1 MSRDTAQ
8 VFLIDDHPLVRR
20 GLREVF
26 DSETDLGVCGE
37 AEDLPQALALLAELD
52 CDLAIVDIS
61 LQGPN
66 GVEVIKQL
74 RTQHPELA
82 ILVCSMH
89 DEALYAE
96 RALRAG
102 ARGYIQKKETPEQVV
117 AAARRVLGGHFYLSS
132 EMTDRLLGTATGT
145 RIDHEGDPISRLTDR
160 EIEVFELLGNALGTR
175 QIAEQLG
182 LSPKTVESHREN
194 IKRKLDLG
202 NHNELIRRAVQWV
215 LERDSIGNG
224 HRNGHR

>member
-20 GLREVF
+20 GLREVLE
-26 DSETDLGVCGE
+26 SEADLGVCGE
-37 AEDLPQALALLAELD
+37 AEDLRQALALLAELD

-74 RTQHPELA
+74 RTQYPELA

-102 ARGYIQKKETPEQVV
+102 ARGYIQKKEKPEQVV

-132 EMTDRLLGTATGT
+132 KMTDRLLGTATGAG
-145 RIDHEGDPISRLTDR
+145 IHHEEDPISRLTDR

-215 LERDSIGNG
+215 LERDSLGNG

>member
-1 MSRDTAQ
+1 MSRETAQ
-8 VFLIDDHPLVRR
+8 VFLVDDHPLVRR
-20 GLREVF
+20 GLREVL
-26 DSETDLGVCGE
+26 DAETDLGVCGE
-37 AEDLPQALALLAELD
+37 AEDLKQALALLAEVD

-74 RTQHPELA
+74 RSQHPDMA

-89 DEALYAE
+89 DEELYAE

-117 AAARRVLGGHFYLSS
+117 AAVRRVLGGHFYLSS
-132 EMTDRLLGTATGT
+132 AMTDRLLGTATGT
-145 RIDHEGDPISRLTDR
+145 GVHHEEDPISRLTDR
-160 EIEVFELLGNALGTR
+160 EIEVLELLGNALGTR

-215 LERDSIGNG
+215 IERNG
-224 HRNGHR
+224 SRNGSRNGHP